1 MKMKG
6 SEAIVAS
13 LEAEGCDVAFGFPG
27 GVMIPLYDA
36 LMDARTLRHI
46 LVRHEQ
52 GAVHAA
58 DGYARATGKVG
69 VCMATSGP
77 GATNLVTGIAN
88 AYLDSVPIVALT
100 GQVRGDLIGTDAF
113 QEADTTGITLPIVKH
128 SYLVTDPA
136 DIPQVIHEAFHIAGT
151 GRPGPVVIDLPVN
164 ISLAEMNYREPTGLD
179 LPGYKPT
186 VEGHTKQI
194 RAAARALAAAERPVL
209 YAGGGVISAGASPEL
224 LELAEML
231 QAPVTCTLMG
241 LGAFPGTHPLF
252 LGMLGMH
259 GSVASNY
266 AIHECD
272 LLVAVGARFDDRVT
286 GKLSAFAPHAE
297 VIHIDVDP
305 AEIGKNVRPFIPIV
319 GDARHVLARIVD
331 EVKALGPEPGRTADW
346 VARTEQRKDEFP
358 FHYDED
364 MKEGDLAP
372 QYVIEQID
380 EVTGGDCII
389 CTDVGQNQMWATQY
403 FKYRFPRQFISSGGL
418 GTMGFGLP
426 SAIGAKIG
434 RPDKTV
440 IDITGDGGFQMTMQ
454 EMTTAICADAPIVVA
469 MLNNGYLGMVRQWQ
483 DLFWEKRY
491 SATCITAQP
500 DFAKLADAFGAV
512 GMKVTGKD
520 EVADALREAIA
531 CGRPALIDFRVRQE
545 ENVFPMVPSG
555 QSLDEMIGGHAPKK
569 RRAKPAA
576 AKRDATPSA
585 AKPAATPPGKK
596 ADAKGG
602 AS

>member
-6 SEAIVAS
+6 AEAIIAS
-13 LEAEGCDVAFGFPG
+13 LEDEGCEVAFGFPG

-36 LMDARTLRHI
+36 LMDAKKLRHI

-69 VCMATSGP
+69 LCMATSGP
-77 GATNLVTGIAN
+77 GATNLITGIAN

-128 SYLVTDPA
+128 SYLVQDPSE
-136 DIPQVIHEAFHIAGT
+136 IPQVINEAFHIAGT
-151 GRPGPVVIDLPVN
+151 GRPGPVVIDMPVN
-164 ISLAEMNYREPTGLD
+164 CALGELTYSHPERPD

-186 VEGHTKQI
+186 LEGHAKQI
-194 RAAARALAAAERPVL
+194 RAAAKALVEAERPVI
-209 YAGGGVISAGASPEL
+209 YTGGGVVSSGASPEL
-224 LELAEML
+224 LDLAELL
-231 QAPVTCTLMG
+231 QAPVACTLMG
-241 LGAFPGTHPLF
+241 LGGFPGTHPLF

-266 AIHECD
+266 AVHECD
-272 LLVAVGARFDDRVT
+272 LLCAVGARFDDRVT
-286 GKLSAFAPHAE
+286 GKLSAFAPHAR
-297 VIHIDVDP
+297 VVHIDVDP
-305 AEIGKNVRPFIPIV
+305 AEIGKNVPPLIPIV
-319 GDARHVLARIVD
+319 GDAKRVLARLVE
-331 EVKALGPEPGRTADW
+331 EVRARGPEPERTADW
-346 VARTEQRKDEFP
+346 LARTQKRREDFP
-358 FHYDED
+358 FHYDEE
-364 MKEGDLAP
+364 MTAGELAP

-380 EVTGGDCII
+380 EVTKGDAII
-389 CTDVGQNQMWATQY
+389 CTDVGQHQMWATQY

-426 SAIGAKIG
+426 SSIGAKVG

-440 IDITGDGGFQMTMQ
+440 VDISGDGGFQMTMQ
-454 EMTTAICADAPIVVA
+454 ELTTAVCYDIPVVVA
-469 MLNNGYLGMVRQWQ
+469 ILNNGYLGMVRQWQ
-483 DLFWEKRY
+483 DLFWNKRY
-491 SATCITAQP
+491 SHTDIRVQP
-500 DFAKLADAFGAV
+500 DFVKLAEAFGAF
-512 GMKVTGKD
+512 GLRVTKEE
-520 EVADALREAIA
+520 EVAGALSEAIA
-531 CGRPALIDFRVRQE
+531 AGRPTVIDFRVRPE

-569 RRAKPAA
+569 RRGK
-576 AKRDATPSA
+576 PSA
-585 AKPAATPPGKK
+585 ADDG
-596 ADAKGG
+596 GG

>member
-13 LEAEGCDVAFGFPG
+13 LEAEGCEVAFGIPG

-36 LMDARTLRHI
+36 LMDAKKLRHV

-88 AYLDSVPIVALT
+88 AYLDSVPIVAVT

-128 SYLVTDPA
+128 SYLVTDVA
-136 DIPQVIHEAFHIAGT
+136 EVPQVFHEAFYIAGT
-151 GRPGPVVIDLPVN
+151 GRPGPVLIDLPVD
-164 ISLAEMNYREPTGLD
+164 ISLAETTYRRPTGLD

-194 RAAARALAAAERPVL
+194 RAAARALADARRPLL
-209 YAGGGVISAGASPEL
+209 YAGGGVISSGASPEL
-224 LELAEML
+224 LELAEAL
-231 QAPVTCTLMG
+231 QAPVVCTLMA

-259 GSVASNY
+259 GSVASNH
-266 AIHECD
+266 AVNECD

-286 GKLSAFAPHAE
+286 GKLSVFAPRAKI
-297 VIHIDVDP
+297 VHIDVDP
-305 AEIGKNVRPFIPIV
+305 AEIGKNVQPLIPIV
-319 GDARHVLARIVD
+319 GDARHVLRRIVD
-331 EVKALGPEPGRTADW
+331 EVKAMELEPGRTAEW
-346 VARTEQRKDEFP
+346 VELNQARCEEFP

-364 MKEGDLAP
+364 MSEGGLAP

-380 EVTGGDCII
+380 QVTGGDCVV

-426 SAIGAKIG
+426 ASIGAKIG

-440 IDITGDGGFQMTMQ
+440 VDITGDGGFQMTMQ
-454 EMTTAICADAPIVVA
+454 EVMTAVCADAPVVIA

-483 DLFWEKRY
+483 DLFWDKRY
-491 SATCITAQP
+491 SATCIAAQP
-500 DFAKLADAFGAV
+500 DFVMLAEAFGAK
-512 GMKVTGKD
+512 GMRVTHKD

-531 CGRPALIDFRVRQE
+531 SERPTLVDFHVRAE
-545 ENVFPMVPSG
+545 ENVFPMVPGG
-555 QSLDEMIGGHAPKK
+555 QSLDAMIGGHAPKK
-569 RRAKPAA
+569 RSTAKPRTTTTTARSSGTRS
-576 AKRDATPSA
+576 AK
-585 AKPAATPPGKK
+585 
-596 ADAKGG
+596 KGG
-602 AS
+602 AA